1 MTDEGYVKF
10 RCEWTESPPLP
21 AHLLAEL
28 DRWRQRLY
36 RARLIG
42 YDPGLG
48 VSYGNL
54 STRAA
59 HPRQF
64 IITGTGTGDLP
75 ALTPAHYTLVTDYD
89 IDANVVN
96 CRGPL
101 QASSET
107 LTHAAVYALDEAVRA
122 VVHAHSLPLWERL
135 SLTVPTTRRDAS
147 YGTPAMALEFRRLF
161 QETDVARR
169 RIAVMGGHEAGLVS
183 FGESVAEAAGRLLA
197 CQDGISEAAPAP
209 SGPARSQKP

>member
-10 RCEWTESPPLP
+10 RCEWTEAPPLP
-21 AHLLAEL
+21 VHVLAEL

-36 RARLIG
+36 RTKLIG
-42 YDPGLG
+42 YDPGLR

-59 HPRQF
+59 RPRQF

-89 IDANVVN
+89 IDANVVT
-96 CRGPL
+96 CRGPI

-122 VVHAHSLPLWERL
+122 VVHAHSLSLWERL
-135 SLTVPTTRRDAS
+135 SLTVPTTRSDAS

-169 RIAVMGGHEAGLVS
+169 RIAVMGGHEAGLIS
-183 FGESVAEAAGRLLA
+183 FGESIAEAAGRLLD
-197 CQDGISEAAPAP
+197 CQERESEA
-209 SGPARSQKP
+209 SPARSGPDRSKSP